1 VGLPWPRCHGRKA
14 VIHQSGTVLREAAAP
29 RTAQPAEAACH
40 HPHSLCP
47 FYSTPTR
54 MVNENNKW
62 KEKVSDKDLAVP
74 STHQLQMQYNT
85 RNLRTQRRI
94 SSEFHIFLMTSRSN
108 S

>member
-1 VGLPWPRCHGRKA
+1 
-14 VIHQSGTVLREAAAP
+14 
-29 RTAQPAEAACH
+29 
-40 HPHSLCP
+40 
-47 FYSTPTR
+47 